1 MKLKFKGID
10 KFIPEEVKE
19 IALTLKENGFQCYIV
34 GGSIRDL
41 VLGQIPQD
49 FDLASDATP
58 SDIEALFV
66 KTVPTGKKYGTMT
79 IIGRE
84 IDIANRKQKLLG
96 QKNIEVKHYQIT
108 TFRKEGIYSD
118 KRRPDQ
124 VSYSKLIDDDLKRRD
139 FTINALA
146 YDPLTCEIVD
156 NFQGVEDLK
165 KMIIRTVGNPNERL
179 NEDVLR
185 SFRACRLAAQLNF
198 EIDEETFE
206 AIKEMAPKMKL
217 PAMER
222 IHNEL
227 NRIINGESPY
237 KGLDYLFKS
246 GLLVRIIPELG
257 DVKLMDIVKDEGH
270 FRSLSPQVRLAAFL
284 SGVKNLREVMERL
297 RFKKEDIRWVEK
309 LVRYNLDERK
319 ASFTMKDLNVSG
331 IDIMKLGVH
340 GEEVGRVL
348 NQLLEEVIEDP
359 DKNKKKLL
367 IKRAQELIGS
377 KHEIQDLRPE
387 T

>member
-19 IALTLKENGFQCYIV
+19 IALTLKENGFQCYVV

-49 FDLASDATP
+49 FDLASDAAP
-58 SDIEALFV
+58 SNIETLFE

-84 IDIANRKQKLLG
+84 IDITNRKQKLLG
-96 QKNIEVKHYQIT
+96 QRKIEVKHYQIT
-108 TFRKEGIYSD
+108 TFRKEGTYSD

-146 YDPLTCEIVD
+146 YDPLTYEIVD

-165 KMIIRTVGNPNERL
+165 KMVIKTVGEPKERL
-179 NEDVLR
+179 QEDVLR
-185 SFRACRLAAQLNF
+185 AFRACRLAAQLNF
-198 EIDEETFE
+198 EVDRETFE
-206 AIKEMAPKMKL
+206 VIKGMAPAMKL

-227 NRIINGESPY
+227 NRIINGDSPY
-237 KGLDYLFKS
+237 KGLSYLFES
-246 GLLVRIIPELG
+246 GLIYRIVPELSG
-257 DVKLMDIVKDEGH
+257 IKLQDVIQNEDDFKK
-270 FRSLSPQVRLAAFL
+270 LSPSVRLAAFL
-284 SGVKNLREVMERL
+284 SKVKNIREVMERL

-319 ASFTMKDLNVSG
+319 ASFTMKDLNISG

-359 DKNKKKLL
+359 DKNKKRLL
-367 IKRAQELIGS
+367 VKRAQELI
-377 KHEIQDLRPE
+377 E
-387 T
+387 TSV

>member
-19 IALTLKENGFQCYIV
+19 IALTLKENGFQCYVV

-41 VLGQIPQD
+41 VLGKAPQD

-58 SDIEALFV
+58 PDIETLFE

-79 IIGRE
+79 IIGKE
-84 IDIANRKQKLLG
+84 IDIADRKQKLLG

-108 TFRKEGIYSD
+108 TFRSEGIYSD

-124 VSYSKLIDDDLKRRD
+124 VSYSKLIADDLKRRD

-146 YDPLTCEIVD
+146 YDTLTFEVVD

-165 KMIIRTVGNPNERL
+165 KMIIRTVGDPKERL

-185 SFRACRLAAQLNF
+185 AFRACRLAAQLNF
-198 EIDEETFE
+198 EIHEETF
-206 AIKEMAPKMKL
+206 AVIKEMAPNMQL

-227 NRIINGESPY
+227 NRIINGDNPY

-246 GLLVRIIPELG
+246 GLLIRVIPELEG
-257 DVKLMDIVKDEGH
+257 IELMSIIKDEEY
-270 FRSLSPQVRLAAFL
+270 FKSLSPHVRLAAFL
-284 SGVKNLREVMERL
+284 YEIKNLKEVMARL
-297 RFKKEDIRWVEK
+297 RFKKEDIKWVEK
-309 LVRYNLDERK
+309 LVKYNLDERK
-319 ASFTMKDLNVSG
+319 ASFTLKDLNITG
-331 IDIMKLGVH
+331 IDVMKLGVH

-348 NQLLEEVIEDP
+348 NQLMDEVIEDP
-359 DKNKKKLL
+359 DKNKKRLL
-367 IKRAQELIGS
+367 VKRAQELVKTS
-377 KHEIQDLRPE
+377 V
-387 T
+387 